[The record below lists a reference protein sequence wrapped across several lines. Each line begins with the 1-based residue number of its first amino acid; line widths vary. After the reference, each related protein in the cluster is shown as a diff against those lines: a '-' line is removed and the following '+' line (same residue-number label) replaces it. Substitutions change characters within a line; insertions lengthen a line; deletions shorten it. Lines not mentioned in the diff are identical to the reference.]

1 MITLPEEVVMKAMGT
16 GQVQFLRCW
25 TRAQRDD
32 PGIDASKFGLNLE
45 INAAGKVIA
54 ARSDTE
60 SASFERCLRRV
71 ALQLPFPAPGRPA
84 VVNVPLMFR

>member
-1 MITLPEEVVMKAMGT
+1 MITLPEEVVMKVMGT

-25 TRAQRDD
+25 ARAQRDD
-32 PGIDASKFGLNLE
+32 PALEASKVGLHLE

-60 SASFERCLRRV
+60 SAPFERCLRRV